1 MLQELFRIPGLNLPV
16 YGYGLMLV
24 LGVFAAVELGRFLA
38 NRHGLNGDHFATIGL
53 LALVSGVAGARI
65 SHVLENLGDYTRSD
79 VSPWQNLVHMVNLS
93 EGGLTFYGGFLLATP
108 VLLIYA
114 KWRNMPL
121 RLGMD
126 VIAPC
131 LMVGLAFGRVGCLLN
146 GCCWGQTC
154 DPTRVPWAITFP
166 YDSPPYQE
174 EFREG
179 KLDVPAPLTETVRT
193 KDRRNVRVLVDRQDV
208 AKNPALVTLAR
219 DSRSLPAHP
228 AQLYSSFNA
237 LLIAGICAAFLT
249 LRRSAG
255 HGFALM
261 LILYSVGRFT
271 LETLR
276 VEPAVPLLD
285 LPGTLAWNLSF
296 SMWTALF
303 TFAAGAVLWVVFALR
318 YCPVGPAKLDAPP
331 AGPTMASAAQVD

>member
-38 NRHGLNGDHFATIGL
+38 NRSGINGDHFATIGL

-79 VSPWQNLVHMVNLS
+79 VSVWQNLAHMANLS

-114 KWRNMPL
+114 KWRKIPL
-121 RLGMD
+121 RQGMD
-126 VIAPC
+126 LIAPC
-131 LMVGLAFGRVGCLLN
+131 LMIGLAFGRIGCLLN
-146 GCCWGQTC
+146 GCCWGQAV
-154 DPTRVPWAITFP
+154 DPARVPWAITFP

-174 EFREG
+174 EFYEG
-179 KLDVPAPLTETVRT
+179 RLDVPPALTKPVVTKTGETANALRT
-193 KDRRNVRVLVDRQDV
+193 RQEV
-208 AKNPALVTLAR
+208 AHAPALVPLAR
-219 DSRSLPAHP
+219 QSRSLAVHP
-228 AQLYSSFNA
+228 AQIYSSLNA
-237 LLIAGICAAFLT
+237 LLICGLCLAFLT
-249 LRRSAG
+249 VRHSTG
-255 HGFALM
+255 QVFALM

-276 VEPAVPLLD
+276 VEPAVPLFD
-285 LPGTLAWNLSF
+285 IPGTLGWNLSF
-296 SMWTALF
+296 SMWTAFF
-303 TFAAGAVLWVVFALR
+303 TFAAGAALWVVFAAAYR
-318 YCPVGPAKLDAPP
+318 PSGPAALDAP
-331 AGPTMASAAQVD
+331 AAEPTMPSAATA